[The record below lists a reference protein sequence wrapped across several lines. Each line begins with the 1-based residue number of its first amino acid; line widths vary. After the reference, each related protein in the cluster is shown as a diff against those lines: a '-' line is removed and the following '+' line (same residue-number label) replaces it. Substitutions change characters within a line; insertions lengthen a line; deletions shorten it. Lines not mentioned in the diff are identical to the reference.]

1 MFKILKEKLNIFKKK
16 LSEEVSLEESQG
28 IFGKKISEKRLDE
41 ILDEFEIS
49 LLEADVAYDV
59 AEEIRSKIK
68 ENLLSLKI
76 KIGVDP
82 EKLVE
87 KVLKD
92 TILSILST
100 NNFDLME
107 NIEKSEKPYVIMFLG
122 INGTG
127 KTTTIAKIA
136 KLLLEK
142 NLIPVIAAADTF
154 RAGAIEQLE
163 YHANKLNITLIK
175 HMPGSDP
182 ASVAYDAIAHSKAR
196 KKDVVL
202 IDTAGRM
209 QTNKNLMEEMKKIK
223 RVAKPNHTIFVGDA
237 LAGNDIINQAKSFD
251 ENVGFDSI
259 ILCKIDADSKGG
271 AAISLSFELK
281 KPIIYLGTGQ
291 DYKDLIKFDPKFIL
305 EKIFNNI

>member
-291 DYKDLIKFDPKFIL
+291 D
-305 EKIFNNI
+305 